1 MTKERLFIL
10 IRRFFFDYLSQNF
23 LFKAQDN
30 FQTFIINPFRTTSD
44 FFFKNRMIG
53 FDFKAFKDE
62 NRLYYDIILAFSFSY
77 QLLAL
82 RNKIVNDGL
91 NYLTHFFDY
100 AFSTYGISKSN
111 SFIFININDPE
122 KRLQLFLKPGFIA
135 NILNCLKIRQEFPNK
150 NHGNFDYQIND
161 SIAFETKA
169 LAMLCFKITSLP
181 QIILSINQMSIY
193 FLKNKMTS

>member
-1 MTKERLFIL
+1 MTKVRLFIL

-23 LFKAQDN
+23 LFKAQDY
-30 FQTFIINPFRTTSD
+30 FQTFMINPFRTTSE

-77 QLLAL
+77 QLLAF

-100 AFSTYGISKSN
+100 AFLTYDISKSN

-122 KRLQLFLKPGFIA
+122 KRLQLFLKHGFIV
-135 NILNCLKIRQEFPNK
+135 NILDCLMPRQKFQNK
-150 NHGNFDYQIND
+150 NYGNFDYQIRD
-161 SIAFETKA
+161 SFAFETKA
-169 LAMLCFKITSLP
+169 LAMLCFNITSLP
-181 QIILSINQMSIY
+181 QIIFSVNQMSIY
-193 FLKNKMTS
+193 FLKIS

>member
-10 IRRFFFDYLSQNF
+10 IRRFFFDYFSQNF
-23 LFKAQDN
+23 LFKAQDY
-30 FQTFIINPFRTTSD
+30 FQTFMINPFRTTSD

-122 KRLQLFLKPGFIA
+122 KRLQFFLKPAF
-135 NILNCLKIRQEFPNK
+135 ILNVFDYLMPRYEFLNK
-150 NHGNFDYQIND
+150 NYGNSDYQINV
-161 SIAFETKA
+161 SFAVETRA
-169 LAMLCFKITSLP
+169 LAIYLFKVNSLPKITWLGN
-181 QIILSINQMSIY
+181 QINID
-193 FLKNKMTS
+193 FNKIKWKS

>member
-30 FQTFIINPFRTTSD
+30 FQTFMINPFRTTSD

-53 FDFKAFKDE
+53 FDFKAFKFE

-77 QLLAL
+77 HFFAL

-111 SFIFININDPE
+111 SSIFININAP
-122 KRLQLFLKPGFIA
+122 KKKLQLFLKHGFIV
-135 NILNCLKIRQEFPNK
+135 NILDCLKPRQKFHNK
-150 NHGNFDYQIND
+150 NYGNFDYQIRD
-161 SIAFETKA
+161 SFAFETKA
-169 LAMLCFKITSLP
+169 LVMRFFMITSLP
-181 QIILSINQMSIY
+181 QIICSVNQMSNY
-193 FLKNKMTS
+193 FLKNKLTS